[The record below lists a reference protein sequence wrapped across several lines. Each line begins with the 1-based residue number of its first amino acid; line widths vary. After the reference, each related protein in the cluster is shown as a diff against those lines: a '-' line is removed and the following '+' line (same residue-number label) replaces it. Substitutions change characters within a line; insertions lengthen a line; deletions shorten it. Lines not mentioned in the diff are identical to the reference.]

1 MIMSSSYKKYVLDL
15 VEDKIRYSLKNREL
29 LWEAMHAAG
38 AIPTYDMRN
47 HDVLKQSGNKRLALV
62 GDSVARSAL
71 LSHWYNKSSSRKE
84 ATNLASDALSNANLA
99 RRARELHLDELIQ
112 KHPGASGVATRTPAD
127 AMEAIIGAVWQDSGN
142 METIFAVLQTLG
154 LTSDFEKLPVVG
166 IKREYDPKE
175 PLPEIKLKVKASLPP
190 DAAQPTSGPR
200 MSDPGVGQ
208 ASTGSMLSSTDSSDS
223 DEPLLLRRLRD
234 PKFKY

>member
-1 MIMSSSYKKYVLDL
+1 MSSTYKTSVLDL
-15 VEDKIRYSLKNREL
+15 VEDRIRYSFKNREL

-47 HDVLKQSGNKRLALV
+47 HDVLTQSGNKRLALV

-71 LSHWYNKSSSRKE
+71 LSHWYDKSSSRKE
-84 ATNLASDALSNANLA
+84 ATILASNALSNANLA
-99 RRARELHLDELIQ
+99 RRARELYLEELIQ

-127 AMEAIIGAVWQDSGN
+127 AMEAIIGAVWEDSKD
-142 METIFAVLQTLG
+142 MDVIFAVLQRLG
-154 LTSDFEKLPVVG
+154 LTSDFEKLPAVG
-166 IKREYDPKE
+166 IQREYDPKE
-175 PLPEIKLKVKASLPP
+175 PLPEIKLKVKASLPL
-190 DAAQPTSGPR
+190 DAAQSTSGHG
-200 MSDPGVGQ
+200 MSSSGVGQ
-208 ASTGSMLSSTDSSDS
+208 ASTGSVLTSTDSSDS